1 MLDRIEFLPRGPR
14 SLTTRATLLAE
25 LGQVRRTGISLNDE
39 ELDSGLR
46 SIAVPIR
53 SRSGPVV
60 AAINLAFPWSPVA
73 MSELAD
79 QFGPLLQGTAR
90 QISSLVI

>member
-1 MLDRIEFLPRGPR
+1 V
-14 SLTTRATLLAE
+14 AE
-25 LGQVRRTGISLNDE
+25 LGQVRRTGIALNDE

-46 SIAVPIR
+46 SIGVPVR
-53 SRSGPVV
+53 SRAGTVV

-79 QFGPLLQGTAR
+79 QFGPALQTTAR
-90 QISSLVI
+90 QISSLAI